1 MTKTQMIEAL
11 RLKEGKAWERLKD
24 HEYYCKARHGEES
37 EHKDWTDTQK
47 AIYDRYIIIW
57 VAINET
63 LKDLK
68 IEAYTYTEREALKN
82 QNLNSL

>member
-1 MTKTQMIEAL
+1 MTKKQMIEAL
-11 RLKEGKAWERLKD
+11 RLKEGMAWERLKD
-24 HEYYCKARHGEES
+24 HEEYCTSKYGGES
-37 EHKDWTDTQK
+37 AYKDWTETQRS
-47 AIYDRYIIIW
+47 IYDRYIIIW

-82 QNLNSL
+82 ANL

>member
-1 MTKTQMIEAL
+1 MIETL

-24 HEYYCKARHGEES
+24 HEEYCQSKYGGES
-37 EHKDWTDTQK
+37 EYKDWTDTQK

-68 IEAYTYTEREALKN
+68 IEAYNYSERLELKN
-82 QNLNSL
+82 KNL